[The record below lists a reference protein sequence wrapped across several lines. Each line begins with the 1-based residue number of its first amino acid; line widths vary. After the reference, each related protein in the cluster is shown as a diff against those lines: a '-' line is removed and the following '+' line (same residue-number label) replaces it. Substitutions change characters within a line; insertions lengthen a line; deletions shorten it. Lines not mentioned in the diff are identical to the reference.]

1 MRVIVGNQIYVT
13 NAHENLKKY
22 VRKELVLDN
31 PEYAKKVRMHKWVG
45 NTPQKIQL
53 YETDGDTLILPYGC
67 LDHVL
72 EFTDRRDSV
81 QLKMLT
87 PKMVWYGCDIPLY
100 DYQRTA
106 VKAML
111 EAQYGILQAPAGS
124 GKTQMGLEMAV
135 MLGRKTLWLTHTKDL
150 LNQSMDRAKQY
161 MDPKLLGT
169 IIEGKVC
176 MGKGITF
183 ATVQSMN
190 RIYLPQYRDAWDCV
204 IVDECHRVASSPT
217 SVSMFGKVLNA
228 LAARH
233 KYGLSATVHRADG
246 LIKSTFALLGDV
258 RHVVPDEAVC
268 GKIVKVGVKTV
279 VTHTPVDYEV
289 LDTDGTIVYSKLINY
304 LTQCEERNSLITEK
318 LIDNADH
325 YNVILSDRVAHL
337 KLLMESLPDELRK
350 KAVMIDGTMTSK
362 KAKEERRL
370 SLELMRQGKKR
381 YLFATYSLAKEGL
394 DIPRLDRLYMTTPVK
409 DYAVVAQSVG
419 RVARVFE
426 GKEDPVVYDFVDEN
440 FQYLVRAYKK
450 RCTTYRKLGC
460 NFKEE

>member
-318 LIDNADH
+318 LIDNADP